1 VHHRAGWLNPVFE
14 GLSYA
19 GRLGLLW
26 VGIALVLCALY
37 RRWGTLGLTIVAVA
51 LADWS
56 SVGLKALFD
65 RERPQFR
72 YTEPEPLLR
81 SAHDGAFPSGHAATS
96 FAGATVLSFAFPK
109 RAPFLYV
116 LAAAVAFSRVY
127 VGVHYPLDIVGG
139 ALLGVFVATALRL
152 VVRTRQRS
160 VQARQAGVSG
170 SEPQGPV

>member
-1 VHHRAGWLNPVFE
+1 VHHRAGWLNPIFE

-26 VGIALVLCALY
+26 IGIALVLSALY
-37 RRWGTLGLTIVAVA
+37 RRWGTLGLTILAVA

-109 RAPFLYV
+109 LAPYLYV

-139 ALLGVFVATALRL
+139 ALLGVVVALGLRYLVHGQRRRVRSTTAD
-152 VVRTRQRS
+152 T
-160 VQARQAGVSG
+160 QAGS
-170 SEPQGPV
+170 